1 MKAFRMAGM
10 LARLAFG
17 VWMVIG
23 VGLGAQTL
31 KSAGGYG
38 RDIEGRAVR
47 ELGGASTRAVVLY
60 FVASDCPI
68 SNRTFP
74 EMKRVREEFSGGGV
88 RFWFVYAN
96 NGETAAA
103 VKEHQRQYDAEG
115 EAVLDTDGMLAR
127 MTGAKVTPEVAV
139 LTPDAAGKEARWS
152 VRYVGRVDDRY
163 VRIGVERSQ
172 ATEHFAER
180 VVREVLEGKP
190 VEKATGMPVGCG
202 IVSPAAAGTGR

>member
-1 MKAFRMAGM
+1 MAGM

-17 VWMVIG
+17 VLMTVGI
-23 VGLGAQTL
+23 GLGAQTPR
-31 KSAGGYG
+31 ATGVYG
-38 RDIEGRAVR
+38 RDLDGRPVR
-47 ELGGASTRAVVLY
+47 ELGMAGTRAVVLY

-74 EMKRVREEFSGGGV
+74 EMKRVREEFGGDGV

-96 NGETAAA
+96 RGEIAAKVRA
-103 VKEHQRQYDAEG
+103 HQLEYDAGG
-115 EAVLDTDGMLAR
+115 EAVFDTDGVLAR

-139 LTPDAAGKEARWS
+139 LTPNKSKGESRWN

-163 VRIGVERSQ
+163 VRLGVERPQ

-180 VVREVLEGKP
+180 VVREVLDGKP
-190 VEKATGMPVGCG
+190 VEKATGIPVGCG
-202 IVSPAAAGTGR
+202 IVGPEVVAGSGR